1 MTIIYV
7 LVPLSICLLAV
18 AIGFFVWAV
27 RHGQYDDLDT
37 PALDILREDETLTK
51 NDAESSAP
59 APTQSPRSD
68 AD

>member
-18 AIGFFVWAV
+18 AIGFFAWAA
-27 RHGQYDDLDT
+27 RNGQYDDLDT
-37 PALDILREDETLTK
+37 PALDILREDETLPK
-51 NDAESSAP
+51 NEPTSPDQHHAEKP
-59 APTQSPRSD
+59 EQH

>member
-37 PALDILREDETLTK
+37 PALDILREEETLPK
-51 NDAESSAP
+51 NNTEASQP
-59 APTQSPRSD
+59 APTKSPKPD